1 MSRKHSI
8 LNNTKIIMN
17 LFSFLE
23 ISDLVKMRNLNSCCK
38 LISDHY
44 IKMSIHRDK
53 SKYKNIEIE
62 NNDES
67 NSSNNNNMNNIA
79 NYFCPSKI
87 NNNNNISQLRMKFLQ
102 LWNIYSNKNLIEK
115 VNYYDYNLCFII
127 KILIY
132 LISNVKDGLDLSLI
146 FATNNFYLQQIYGYG
161 LDDSNSLSSNI
172 NNHSKNSHIFNIER
186 DLDIDIEQD
195 EYIDFQSNS
204 STIGL
209 NHNHESIPIY
219 IQEFFRNE
227 GIWKVIAKLSGY
239 NLSNAELSSESN
251 GIFEYYLWPEKMED
265 PKYSIIDQNIIENI
279 FSTILKMKTL
289 DPNIRKQVTILMNK
303 NLKAELTFY
312 SNTGNIINR
321 SNINI
326 VKDQFNP
333 SYYSSID
340 NNNNNNNNHHHHHHN
355 CNTDFQRDNSH
366 NINSNYP
373 SEMIYSLL
381 QPCTFI
387 NSQLSSIILL
397 WIINFLKLQKQLP
410 CLKQIPKNDK
420 FLFNAN
426 NNNNNKYRLQHR
438 NHQFLHNHNYNYNK
452 IPLNSKF
459 SSTSRFSK
467 LNNINNQNQ
476 SQIQSQNQSQSQNQ
490 NKNQFS
496 NSNLGDIPE
505 TFGKLCNIINSQ
517 ENLLTELKQILNTIK

>member
-8 LNNTKIIMN
+8 LNNTRIIMK

-44 IKMSIHRDK
+44 IKVSIHRDK
-53 SKYKNIEIE
+53 SKHKSIDIE
-62 NNDES
+62 NNYQS
-67 NSSNNNNMNNIA
+67 ISGSNNNNITNN
-79 NYFCPSKI
+79 FCSNKI
-87 NNNNNISQLRMKFLQ
+87 NNNSNISQLRMKFLQ

-146 FATNNFYLQQIYGYG
+146 FATSHFHLQQIYGYG

-172 NNHSKNSHIFNIER
+172 NNHSKNNNAFNLER
-186 DLDIDIEQD
+186 DLDLDIEQD

-204 STIGL
+204 SNIGL

-227 GIWKVIAKLSGY
+227 GIWKAIAKLSGY

-279 FSTILKMKTL
+279 FSAILKMKTL
-289 DPNIRKQVTILMNK
+289 DPNIRKQITVLMNK

-312 SNTGNIINR
+312 SNAGNVINR

-326 VKDQFNP
+326 VKDQFSP
-333 SYYSSID
+333 SYY
-340 NNNNNNNNHHHHHHN
+340 NQH
-355 CNTDFQRDNSH
+355 CNTDFLRDNCH
-366 NINSNYP
+366 NINGNYP
-373 SEMIYSLL
+373 SEMINPLL

-387 NSQLSSIILL
+387 NSQLSSIILI

-410 CLKQIPKNDK
+410 CLKQITKSDK
-420 FLFNAN
+420 FVFNTN
-426 NNNNNKYRLQHR
+426 SNNKYRLQNR
-438 NHQFLHNHNYNYNK
+438 NHQLLHNHNYNYNK
-452 IPLNSKF
+452 IPLNSKL
-459 SSTSRFSK
+459 SSPKFSK
-467 LNNINNQNQ
+467 LNNINNQ
-476 SQIQSQNQSQSQNQ
+476 SQNQC
-490 NKNQFS
+490 S
-496 NSNLGDIPE
+496 NSNLGDISE